1 MAKRIAE
8 PVPTSPVAT
17 PEAAENLCTVV
28 SNDPVNSDYVHM
40 VLDAPHPAT
49 DVVAGQFFHLLC
61 PSTDTDQPFFR
72 RPMSVYW
79 IDRDAGRIEFLY
91 KVQGPGTRGLASL
104 EPGGTLN
111 ALGPLGEGFN
121 LDPAWKGIVVV
132 GRGVGLATLA
142 PLARMAGETGVPV
155 TAILSARRPDL
166 LMSVDLFRREGAE
179 VITVTDSDGSSGP
192 ATVERHLR
200 GLIDRGRADAF
211 FTCGSNRLLRLLQWL
226 GQEHGIVGQ
235 VAMEQQ
241 MACGLGMCFCCVRDF
256 RVDGKIVHRRVCW
269 EGPVFDLHEAI
280 SW

>member
-1 MAKRIAE
+1 M
-8 PVPTSPVAT
+8 
-17 PEAAENLCTVV
+17 V

-40 VLDAPHPAT
+40 VLDVSSPAT

-79 IDRDAGRIEFLY
+79 IDRENDRIEFLY
-91 KVQGPGTRGLASL
+91 KVQGPGTRGLAAL
-104 EPGGTLN
+104 KPGGTLN
-111 ALGPLGEGFN
+111 ALGPLGEGFR
-121 LDPAWKGIVVV
+121 LDKAWKGIVVV

-142 PLARMAGETGVPV
+142 PLARMAGEAGIPV

-166 LMSVDLFRREGAE
+166 LMSVDLFRRENAD
-179 VITVTDSDGSSGP
+179 VITVTDSDGTSGP

-200 GLIDRGRADAF
+200 RLIDRGRADAF
-211 FTCGSNRLLRLLQWL
+211 FTCGSNRLLRLLQSL
-226 GQEHGIVGQ
+226 GQEHGIGGQ

-269 EGPVFDLHEAI
+269 DGPVFDLREAV